1 MSSLLVNIPYYMNS
15 EKRVDNKNGIDK
27 ASKEFTEET
36 FSGIKKYLEEINLYP
51 EFTKIDIILD
61 VNQENTDVYKIDFSI
76 YENINNIQIISHSFM
91 PQKNEHPFRLTTKHR
106 FNVLKNIDSYDWFMY
121 AEDDTI
127 ISKESI
133 PFFIENSNSFFQNT
147 GLLYTIP
154 RLVYDSQNNYFFSDI
169 IKSSP
174 IQKQK
179 NNINYKIPTNRFGA
193 CWFYSQKIV
202 KEWIKHK
209 SFLNLNFPNVNG
221 GIRVKMGL
229 GFMEK
234 QAVIPI
240 NNKTNIP
247 EIQCVHLGYSGKNYF
262 EHPNGFHTLPIHHL

>member
-1 MSSLLVNIPYYMNS
+1 MSSLLVNIAYYMNS
-15 EKRVDNKNGIDK
+15 QKRVDNKNGIDK
-27 ASKEFTEET
+27 SSKAFTDET
-36 FSGIKKYLEEINLYP
+36 LHGIRKYLEEINLYP
-51 EFTKIDIILD
+51 EFTKIDVILD
-61 VNQENTDVYKIDFSI
+61 VNQENTDVYKIDFSV
-76 YENINNIQIISHSFM
+76 YQNINNIQIISHSFT
-91 PQKNEHPFRLTTKHR
+91 PHKDEHPFRLTTKHR
-106 FNVLKNIDSYDWFMY
+106 FNVLKNINSYDWFMY

-133 PFFIENSNSFFQNT
+133 SFLIENSNTFFQKT

-154 RLVYDSQNNYFFSDI
+154 RLVYDYQNNYFFSDI
-169 IKSSP
+169 IKPSS
-174 IQKQK
+174 IQKTNK
-179 NNINYKIPTNRFGA
+179 NYKIPTNRFGA

-202 KEWIKHK
+202 KEWINHK
-209 SFLNLNFPNVNG
+209 SFLNFNFPNVNG

-229 GFMEK
+229 GFLEK

-262 EHPNGFHTLPIHHL
+262 KHPSGFHTLPIHCL